1 MQYSRNS
8 SRSSDRELSLCREGA
23 GLAKGSGVCYNP
35 AVAEVAE
42 WQTRRIQNPLPLKAC
57 GFKSRLRHCKG
68 SLQSERLQAFLRLP
82 PDVSGERSPPR

>member
-1 MQYSRNS
+1 MQHSRIS

-42 WQTRRIQNPLPLKAC
+42 WQTRRIQNPVPLNAC
-57 GFKSRLRHCKG
+57 GFKSRLLHYEG
-68 SLQSERLQAFLRLP
+68 SPQS
-82 PDVSGERSPPR
+82 V

>member
-57 GFKSRLRHCKG
+57 GFKSRLRHTEKPVELTSTG
-68 SLQSERLQAFLRLP
+68 FSLAENMLKTEIIP
-82 PDVSGERSPPR
+82 